1 MERIEPSNV
10 RAFTAPL
17 VNEQPTRDDTARAR
31 TARNDQPSADAVDP
45 PRVEVKAVHV
55 PVDSGGAATWGAL
68 LFIVFWLG
76 GISSYLAGLI
86 GTKTIQNLTVE
97 WYGLIAAILIVPVV
111 LTIFVWILAR
121 EAKILRRQSTSLA
134 LAAANLTEP
143 EDHAARGMTRLG
155 RAIRREL
162 EVFNTAVETATA
174 RMAALDSATTE
185 RLALIERTAI
195 AAQERVDRATGKLGA
210 EREKLAQFTQ
220 ALDTAVLAA
229 SDTLTARLHDA
240 RNAAR
245 GASESLHAEHG
256 AIAGLIS
263 TLQAAS
269 TTVAAKASES
279 AKEIER
285 QAQRLDAAS
294 EAAAAR
300 SEQVVARHERQR
312 AALAETIERLKNE
325 NDHMAR
331 ALDYQREG
339 MNKLVVIMNDETK
352 KIGTFTIEGARRLD
366 ETAAIMAQRI
376 VETTQLFTRE
386 SEKLRTST
394 ELTTSGLE
402 QAMQTIRSAGDNSFD
417 AAGRLGSVLMGLR
430 ETAANASQQIE
441 ATVSRLSTIM
451 RDLPAEAA
459 GHTQQLRSALEQQAG
474 AINDL
479 SSRVNTAFDRVSSIE
494 TTKHAPAAALKSPSQ
509 KQSLPNFSVAPAAH
523 LAPPSPREHPPLSV
537 DRPYPSEGSGETRG
551 WFGLTKRFAR
561 SPADAQEPSVQ
572 DDRGMGGNGNVTGSG
587 SGWDMKSLLAAA
599 ENRDGSPPPPP
610 PRAAPP
616 RQPQR
621 REPPADRPAP
631 PQFGPARPPAHSQPP
646 SGLRGHQP
654 NAHQTRMPPPSK
666 AHGATPHPTNGDSA
680 HTSARHMIETLQA
693 TAIDLDRFLEDD
705 PPLELLRRYR
715 NGERDVFARRLA
727 SILGRE
733 QADMIKRKYHED
745 VEFRDTV
752 DLYVRQFET
761 LMEQT
766 SRSDRD
772 NVMVESYLASP
783 TGKVYVALA
792 SAMGW
797 LT

>member
-10 RAFTAPL
+10 HAFTGPL
-17 VNEQPTRDDTARAR
+17 VNEPPAGDKTARAR
-31 TARNDQPSADAVDP
+31 APRVDTTTDETTEP
-45 PRVEVKAVHV
+45 PRVEVTAVHV

-68 LFIVFWLG
+68 LFITFWLA
-76 GISSYLAGLI
+76 GISAYLVGLI
-86 GTKTIQNLTVE
+86 GTQTILHLRIE
-97 WYGLIAAILIVPVV
+97 WYALIAAILIVPVV
-111 LTIFVWILAR
+111 LTVFVWILAR

-162 EVFNTAVETATA
+162 EVFNTAVETATT
-174 RMAALDSATTE
+174 RMAALETATNE
-185 RLALIERTAI
+185 RLALIERTAV

-245 GASESLHAEHG
+245 SASESLHAEHG
-256 AIAGLIS
+256 AIAGLIT
-263 TLQAAS
+263 TLQNAS
-269 TTVAAKASES
+269 TSVASKASDS

-430 ETAANASQQIE
+430 DTAAGASQQIE
-441 ATVSRLSTIM
+441 ATVARLSKVLK
-451 RDLPAEAA
+451 DLPAEAA
-459 GHTQQLRSALEQQAG
+459 GHTQHLRSALEQQAG
-474 AINDL
+474 AITDL
-479 SSRVNTAFDRVSSIE
+479 SSRVSVAVDRVNAIE
-494 TTKHAPAAALKSPSQ
+494 TNKQPPAAALKAPPQ
-509 KQSLPNFSVAPAAH
+509 KQSIPNFSVAPSAQ
-523 LAPPSPREHPPLSV
+523 LSAPAREHV
-537 DRPYPSEGSGETRG
+537 PYPSDKPQPQDANGENRG
-551 WFGLTKRFAR
+551 WFGLAKRFGRASEDGSDLPPQNER
-561 SPADAQEPSVQ
+561 QA
-572 DDRGMGGNGNVTGSG
+572 GNVTGNG
-587 SGWDMKSLLAAA
+587 NGWDMKSLLAAA
-599 ENRDGSPPPPP
+599 EGRDGQQHPPQPQ
-610 PRAAPP
+610 AP
-616 RQPQR
+616 QQR
-621 REPPADRPAP
+621 REPRIERPSAPQFGPAP
-631 PQFGPARPPAHSQPP
+631 PQFGPAQPPAQNPAQTGARGKQAAHHPQRQSQPP
-646 SGLRGHQP
+646 AAGRAQP
-654 NAHQTRMPPPSK
+654 PA
-666 AHGATPHPTNGDSA
+666 NGDAS
-680 HTSARHMIETLQA
+680 HTSSRHMIETLQA
-693 TAIDLDRFLEDD
+693 MAIDLDRFLEDD

-715 NGERDVFARRLA
+715 NGERDVFARRLVT
-727 SILGRE
+727 ILGRE
-733 QADMIKRKYHED
+733 QTERLGRKHRED
-745 VEFRDTV
+745 AEFGETV
-752 DLYVRQFET
+752 DRYIQQFET

-766 SRSDRD
+766 ARSDRE
-772 NVMVESYLASP
+772 NVLVDTYLTSQ
-783 TGKVYVALA
+783 TGKVYIALA
-792 SAMGW
+792 SAIGR
-797 LT
+797 LS